1 MQITICTSDL
11 NHGYLKFKVKNMK
24 NILKIFILVSMGLF
38 LNSCYYDSFPQ
49 EIDDGGGGE
58 VPEVVSYKNDI
69 MPLWEGQCVSCH
81 QGSVPPDLRPDNSYD
96 SLLNGFVEPNDSGN
110 SILYLSLIHADNVS
124 PMPTPTTKWP
134 ASQTDLVK
142 AWIDQGALDN

>member
-1 MQITICTSDL
+1 MQINICTSQL
-11 NHGYLKFKVKNMK
+11 KHGYLKFKVKNMK
-24 NILKIFILVSMGLF
+24 NLLKIFILLSMGLF

-49 EIDDGGGGE
+49 DIDEGGGE
-58 VPEVVSYKNDI
+58 IPEVVSYSTDI
-69 MPLWEGQCVSCH
+69 KPLWEGECVACH

-96 SLLNGFVEPNDSGN
+96 SLLNGFVEPEDSEN
-110 SILYLSLIHADNVS
+110 SILYLSLIHAPNVE
-124 PMPTPTTKWP
+124 PMPTPSNRWP